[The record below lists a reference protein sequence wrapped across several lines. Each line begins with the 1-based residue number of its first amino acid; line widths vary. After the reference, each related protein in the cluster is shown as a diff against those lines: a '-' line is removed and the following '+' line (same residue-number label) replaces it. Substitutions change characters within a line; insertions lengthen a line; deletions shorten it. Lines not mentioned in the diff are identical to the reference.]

1 MIARVLTLILLT
13 CIALRMAVSE
23 AQPPA
28 AAQSPIQDVLVAEQG
43 LASAVAAAD
52 ESKIDRL
59 VADDA
64 RITSSTGQFLDA
76 ASWAARVLARTRPEI
91 AVPPSLD
98 VRLYGNLALVHG
110 RATLVDPAPRDLYV
124 MRAWVE
130 TGDTW
135 QLAAQH
141 TTDISRSTRAEPP
154 SFAMLEAK
162 IPAGPIHAAPEASA
176 QERAVINAMLES
188 HRRYW
193 AKDVAGYQRT
203 IGRDLIR
210 SAETGV
216 RPGSELVAY
225 MESNPRLPDAP
236 PAQLEM
242 WARVHGSVAIGGWL
256 DAGSNAV
263 GASSRNRFTVALVW
277 RDDRWQIV
285 QIQSTGVAAAR
296 S

>member
-1 MIARVLTLILLT
+1 MFSRALILILLT

-23 AQPPA
+23 SQPPA

-43 LASAVAAAD
+43 LASAVAAAND
-52 ESKIDRL
+52 ARIGRL

-64 RITSSTGQFLDA
+64 RVTSSTGQFLDA
-76 ASWAARVLARTRPEI
+76 ASWTARVLARSRPEI
-91 AVPPSLD
+91 ALPPSLD

-110 RATLVDPAPRDLYV
+110 RATLVDPAPRDVYV
-124 MRAWVE
+124 MRAWVR
-130 TGDTW
+130 TSDAW

-141 TTDISRSTRAEPP
+141 TTDITRSTKAEPP
-154 SFAMLEAK
+154 AFAMLEER
-162 IPAGPIHAAPEASA
+162 IPAAPIHTAPEASA
-176 QERAVINAMLES
+176 QEQAVIEAMLES

-193 AKDVAGYQRT
+193 AKDVTGYERT

-225 MESNPRLPDAP
+225 MESNPRLPDEP

-242 WARVHGSVAIGGWL
+242 WARVYGSVAIGGWL
-256 DAGSNAV
+256 DAGSNAA